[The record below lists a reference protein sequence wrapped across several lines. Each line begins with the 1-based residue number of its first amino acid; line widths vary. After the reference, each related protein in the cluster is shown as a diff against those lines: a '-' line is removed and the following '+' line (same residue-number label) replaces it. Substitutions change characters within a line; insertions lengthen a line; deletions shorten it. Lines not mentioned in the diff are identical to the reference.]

1 MSLLKQHYEEKPE
14 HWPYGLSVSHF
25 GPENIFLVKEANTGE
40 AIGWVGWQELKEGDK
55 KIGYYSVGINSD
67 KRGQGFGEAA
77 VKNLI
82 AKKAA
87 GVDEVRALVVESN
100 ISSKRLADK
109 IGVPVDLYGADGK
122 ISKAARYG
130 SIIQRVVGGV
140 VPAWISYANSE
151 GKGKSEMDRWLQ
163 AGLAGAIGT
172 SAQHTKGSFNS
183 RALSLATPAGVVA
196 LLTGAQAGA
205 DKVKERGGKVVGA
218 MEDLTEK
225 GNNMFD
231 KLESAAPWLLT
242 AAGLATVATVGSEIY
257 AARKRQQLAEK
268 LLALEKT
275 MDRKDNSVEDAM
287 TKEAKLKDI
296 LAVLGAVGAAHAGNM
311 HLTRGAVFPQSAGSQ
326 AELSQ
331 IALPLNLGG
340 DAMAGVAAS
349 KFIKG
354 RSFLPAVLQA
364 AAIGVIPAA
373 SAAAVHSRVVK
384 PVIELSDGAKP
395 LLEKTNKL
403 LDKGNAIADFWKN
416 LNLAS
421 KIGIVAFPAAGV
433 LSTLYAANKQDE
445 SINTMVDY
453 IKERERRRLGD
464 MELPEEKAL
473 RKIKELASEEIPGTE
488 GMPTP
493 WREGATQKTA
503 ARSLGPG
510 AKSAL
515 GGLGGLIFSTAMGN
529 APDPSDGWSEDD
541 TKKLVLALVGGAT
554 GASIP
559 GADKK
564 TKMLLTGGLL
574 GERLLGSKILESD
587 SKTNLNNMTAEEIKR
602 RMNAP
607 APSPAAATPAAS
619 SQPVAKWLIGGG
631 LGLGALALAAAALG
645 RNKYQ
650 PEPSSAAGTSVDLS
664 GLDLSKLDLEKL
676 RPYAGPR
683 IKVTLPTRN
692 PGDAET
698 QVDIPAP
705 GISEIYMSQDM
716 QRGIKRDIR
725 RRLLAESR
733 SRTRRPGQQLEELAA
748 VEEI

>member
-1 MSLLKQHYEEKPE
+1 MSLLKQHYEEKLE

-100 ISSKRLADK
+100 ASSKRLADK

-122 ISKAARYG
+122 ISKAARFG

-151 GKGKSEMDRWLQ
+151 GKDQSEMDRWLQ

-183 RALSLATPAGVVA
+183 RALSLATPAGLVA

-242 AAGLATVATVGSEIY
+242 GAGLATAATVGSEIY

-268 LLALEKT
+268 LLALEQT
-275 MDRKDNSVEDAM
+275 MERKDNSVEGAM
-287 TKEAKLKDI
+287 AKEAKLKEI
-296 LAVLGAVGAAHAGNM
+296 LAVLGAMGAAHAGNI
-311 HLTRGAVFPQSAGSQ
+311 HLTSGSVFPQNAGSQ

-331 IALPLNLGG
+331 IAAPLNLGG
-340 DAMAGVAAS
+340 DVMAGVAAS
-349 KFIKG
+349 KFIKS
-354 RSFLPAVLQA
+354 RSFLPAMLQA

-384 PVIELSDGAKP
+384 PVIELSDEAKP
-395 LLEKTNKL
+395 LLEKTNEML
-403 LDKGNAIADFWKN
+403 NKGNAIADVWKN

-421 KIGIVAFPAAGV
+421 KIGIVALPAAGI
-433 LSTLYAANKQDE
+433 LSTMYAANKQDE

-473 RKIKELASEEIPGTE
+473 RKIKELASQEIPGTE

-503 ARSLGPG
+503 ASPTPRMKSLAGLIIG
-510 AKSAL
+510 AAFSAAL
-515 GGLGGLIFSTAMGN
+515 GNRPDFSDGFSEENAKKLALMGFGGLLGARYPAAGNTGKALITA
-529 APDPSDGWSEDD
+529 
-541 TKKLVLALVGGAT
+541 
-554 GASIP
+554 
-559 GADKK
+559 
-564 TKMLLTGGLL
+564 GLL
-574 GERLLGSKILESD
+574 GERAMGSYILERD
-587 SKTNLNNMTAEEIKR
+587 SQAKLNNIAAEEIKQ
-602 RMNAP
+602 RMAAP
-607 APSPAAATPAAS
+607 APAAVTPTASPK
-619 SQPVAKWLIGGG
+619 PVSNWLIGGG

-645 RNKYQ
+645 RGKPR
-650 PEPSSAAGTSVDLS
+650 PEPYSEAGTSVDLS

-716 QRGIKRDIR
+716 QRGLRRDIR

-733 SRTRRPGQQLEELAA
+733 SRTRRPGQQLEELTA